1 MMSARQYI
9 PPHTH
14 TRARLA
20 HELSSSTCRPGTA
33 LDEEAQRR
41 STSTYLPDRVI
52 PMLPRALCEELCSL
66 NAGVERLAFS
76 VEWTLA
82 PDGTILCVEC
92 MGGMSKREI

>member
-1 MMSARQYI
+1 
-9 PPHTH
+9 
-14 TRARLA
+14 
-20 HELSSSTCRPGTA
+20 
-33 LDEEAQRR
+33 
-41 STSTYLPDRVI
+41 
-52 PMLPRALCEELCSL
+52 MLPRALCEELCSL